1 MARASD
7 PPFRG
12 RVPTAVLLEGILAAS
27 FVRHLDLTLL
37 PDPKR
42 TVIRPFLPGDPDPFR
57 VEGKPRGDRI
67 VARLLALADD
77 AVQPMVD
84 LIVKGLGRRH
94 REIPA
99 LLMRRFAEVAKQLD
113 LDTDLPE
120 VRKMLIGGYFSAE
133 YSFEAAA
140 LFNPSIVPHP
150 DQSGCEDGAVRFVL
164 SLRGI
169 GEGHLSSVTF
179 RTGTW
184 GPDDA
189 DLVIDPPG
197 PQGVPPVIE
206 EPDPELVR
214 QIGAKA
220 LIQLNCREAREPSET
235 VLFPVI
241 ESQSRGIE
249 DVRLVHFHEDDGR
262 ETYIGSYTAVC
273 ATEARQ
279 ELLQTDDFRLF
290 HMHPVDGPVAHGKGM
305 ALFPRK
311 IGGKFAAL
319 FRHDNENLWY
329 ATSDTPLAW
338 DDPVR
343 IMTPEYPW
351 EFVQIGNCGSPIEI
365 EEGWLVLTHGVGM
378 VRSYCIGAALLD
390 RDDPT
395 KVLGRLSEP
404 LIQPGEETW
413 DGYVPNV
420 AYSCG
425 GLVRGRTLLLPYAL
439 ADDMT
444 SFATVPLDELL
455 AAMR

>member
-1 MARASD
+1 M
-7 PPFRG
+7 
-12 RVPTAVLLEGILAAS
+12 AAS
-27 FVRHLDLTLL
+27 FVRHLEPTLY

-67 VARLLALADD
+67 VARTLAMSDD
-77 AVQPMVD
+77 EVEALVEII
-84 LIVKGLGRRH
+84 LEGLGARH
-94 REIPA
+94 REVPA
-99 LLMRRFAEVAKQLD
+99 LLMRRFDEVAAELE
-113 LDTDLPE
+113 LDTTVSE
-120 VRKMLIGGYFSAE
+120 KRKMLIGGYFSAE

-150 DQSGCEDGAVRFVL
+150 DQGDCPEGSIRFVL

-184 GPDDA
+184 GPGDD
-189 DLVIDPPG
+189 DLVIDEPSQ
-197 PQGVPPVIE
+197 QGVPPLIE
-206 EPDPELVR
+206 QPDPELVR

-220 LIQLNCREAREPSET
+220 LIQLNCRDAREPSET

-249 DVRLVHFHEDDGR
+249 DLRLVRFREDDGR
-262 ETYIGSYTAVC
+262 ETYIGTYTAVGN
-273 ATEARQ
+273 ESARQ
-279 ELLQTDDFRLF
+279 EVLQTDDFRLF
-290 HMHPVDGPVAHGKGM
+290 HMHPVGGPVSIGKGM

-311 IGGKFAAL
+311 IDGQFAAL
-319 FRHDNENLWY
+319 FRHDNENLWFGK
-329 ATSDTPLAW
+329 SDTPLEW
-338 DDPVR
+338 NDPVR

-365 EEGWLVLTHGVGM
+365 DEGWLVITHGVGI
-378 VRSYCIGAALLD
+378 VRSYCIGAVLLD

-395 KVLGRLSEP
+395 KVLKRLAEP
-404 LIQPGEETW
+404 LIQPNGETW

-420 AYSCG
+420 AYTCG

-444 SFATVPLDELL
+444 TFAVAPLDELL

>member
-1 MARASD
+1 M
-7 PPFRG
+7 
-12 RVPTAVLLEGILAAS
+12 AAS
-27 FVRHLDLTLL
+27 FVRHLEPTLL

-42 TVIRPFLPGDPDPFR
+42 TVIRPFLPGDPEPFQ

-67 VARLLALADD
+67 VERTLAMSDD
-77 AVQPMVD
+77 AVAD
-84 LIVKGLGRRH
+84 LVEVIVEGLGARH
-94 REIPA
+94 REIPD
-99 LLMRRFAEVAKQLD
+99 LLLRRFDEVAGELK
-113 LDTDLPE
+113 LDTGMSDQ
-120 VRKMLIGGYFSAE
+120 RKMLIGGYFSAE

-150 DQSGCEDGAVRFVL
+150 DQGDCPDGAIRFVL

-184 GPDDA
+184 GPDDD
-189 DLVIDPPG
+189 DLVIDAPSQ
-197 PQGVPPVIE
+197 QGVPPLIE
-206 EPDPELVR
+206 QPDPELVR

-220 LIQLNCREAREPSET
+220 LVQLNCRDAREPSET
-235 VLFPVI
+235 VLFPVLP
-241 ESQSRGIE
+241 SQNRGIE
-249 DVRLVHFHEDDGR
+249 DLRLVQFHEDDGS
-262 ETYIGSYTAVC
+262 ETYLGSYTAVSGDG
-273 ATEARQ
+273 ARQ
-279 ELLQTDDFRLF
+279 EILQTDDFRLF
-290 HMHPVDGPVAHGKGM
+290 HMHPVEGPVAPGKGM

-311 IGGKFAAL
+311 IDGQFAAL
-319 FRHDNENLWY
+319 FRHDNENLWFGK
-329 ATSDTPLAW
+329 SDTPLAW
-338 DDPVR
+338 ADPVR

-365 EEGWLVLTHGVGM
+365 DEGWLVLTHGVGI

-395 KVLGRLSEP
+395 KVLGRLPEP
-404 LIQPGEETW
+404 LIAPDGETW

-420 AYSCG
+420 VYSCG

-444 SFATVPLDELL
+444 SFAIAPLDDLV

>member
-1 MARASD
+1 MAA
-7 PPFRG
+7 
-12 RVPTAVLLEGILAAS
+12 T
-27 FVRHLDLTLL
+27 FVRHLKPTLL

-42 TVIRPFLPGDPDPFR
+42 TVIRPFLPEDPAPFA
-57 VEGKPRGDRI
+57 VEGAPRGDRI
-67 VARLLALADD
+67 VDRLLALDD
-77 AVQPMVD
+77 ARTAD
-84 LIVKGLGRRH
+84 LVEAIVEGLGARH
-94 REIPA
+94 REVPA
-99 LLMRRFAEVAKQLD
+99 LLLRRFDELAAQLD
-113 LDTDLPE
+113 LPPDLSE
-120 VRKMLIGGYFSAE
+120 SRRMLIGGYCSAE

-150 DQSGCEDGAVRFVL
+150 DQSDCADGAIRFVL

-184 GPDDA
+184 GPDDD
-189 DLVIDPPG
+189 DLVLHPPG
-197 PQGVPPVIE
+197 PQGVPPVVE

-220 LIQLNCREAREPSET
+220 LVQLNCRDAREPSET
-235 VLFPVI
+235 VLFPVVP
-241 ESQSRGIE
+241 SQSRGIE
-249 DVRLVHFHEDDGR
+249 DLRLVQFREDDGR
-262 ETYIGSYTAVC
+262 TTYMGSYTAVC
-273 ATEARQ
+273 AESARQ

-290 HMHPVDGPVAHGKGM
+290 HMHPVEGPVASGKGM

-311 IGGKFAAL
+311 VGGQFAAL

-338 DDPVR
+338 DRPVR
-343 IMTPEYPW
+343 IMEPAYPW

-365 EEGWLVLTHGVGM
+365 DEGWLVLTHGVGM

-395 KVLGRLSEP
+395 KVLGRLPEP
-404 LIQPGEETW
+404 LIAPDGETW

-420 AYSCG
+420 VYSCG
-425 GLVRGRTLLLPYAL
+425 AMVRGRTLLLPYAL

-444 SFATVPLDELL
+444 SFAIAPLDDLI

>member
-1 MARASD
+1 
-7 PPFRG
+7 
-12 RVPTAVLLEGILAAS
+12 LAAS
-27 FVRHLDLTLL
+27 FVRHLEPSLY

-67 VARLLALADD
+67 VERTLAMSDD
-77 AVQPMVD
+77 EVQQLVD
-84 LIVKGLGRRH
+84 VIIEGLGVRH
-94 REIPA
+94 REVPA
-99 LLMRRFAEVAKQLD
+99 LLLRRFDEVAGQLG
-113 LDTDLPE
+113 LDTAISE
-120 VRKMLIGGYFSAE
+120 KRKMLIGGYFSAE

-150 DQSGCEDGAVRFVL
+150 DQGPCPDGAIRFVL

-179 RTGTW
+179 RTGIW
-184 GPDDA
+184 GPGDDTLIL
-189 DLVIDPPG
+189 DTPSQ
-197 PQGVPPVIE
+197 QGVPPLIE

-220 LIQLNCREAREPSET
+220 LTQLNCRDAREPSET

-241 ESQSRGIE
+241 ETQNRGIE
-249 DVRLVHFHEDDGR
+249 DLRLVRFRDDDGS
-262 ETYIGSYTAVC
+262 ETYIGSYTAVSDKG
-273 ATEARQ
+273 ARQ
-279 ELLQTDDFRLF
+279 EVLQTDDFRLF
-290 HMHPVDGPVAHGKGM
+290 HMHPVDGPVAPGKGM

-311 IGGKFAAL
+311 IDGKFAAL

-329 ATSDTPLAW
+329 ATSDTPLEW
-338 DDPVR
+338 HDPVR
-343 IMTPEYPW
+343 IMTPEHPW

-365 EEGWLVLTHGVGM
+365 DEGWLVITHGVGI
-378 VRSYCIGAALLD
+378 VRSYCIGAVLLD

-395 KVLGRLSEP
+395 RVLKRLAEP
-404 LIQPGEETW
+404 LIAPDGETW

-420 AYSCG
+420 VYTCG
-425 GLVRGRTLLLPYAL
+425 ALVRGRTLLLPYAL

-444 SFATVPLDELL
+444 TFATVPLDDLV

>member
-1 MARASD
+1 M
-7 PPFRG
+7 
-12 RVPTAVLLEGILAAS
+12 AAS
-27 FVRHLDLTLL
+27 FVHHLEPTLL

-57 VEGKPRGDRI
+57 VEGQPRGDRI
-67 VARLLALADD
+67 VARLLALPDNQIVA
-77 AVQPMVD
+77 MVD
-84 LIVKGLGRRH
+84 TIVEGLGARH

-99 LLMRRFAEVAKQLD
+99 LLLRRFAEVAEPLKLD
-113 LDTDLPE
+113 PDLPE
-120 VRKMLIGGYFSAE
+120 NRKMLIGGYFSAE

-150 DQSGCEDGAVRFVL
+150 DQGDCADGAIRFVL

-184 GPDDA
+184 GPDDD

-220 LIQLNCREAREPSET
+220 LVQLNCRDARDPSET
-235 VLFPVI
+235 VLFPVV

-249 DVRLVHFHEDDGR
+249 DVRLVQFRDDDGQQ
-262 ETYIGSYTAVC
+262 TYLGSYTAVS
-273 ATEARQ
+273 AEGARQ
-279 ELLQTDDFRLF
+279 EVMQTDDFRLF
-290 HMHPVDGPVAHGKGM
+290 HMHPVDGPVAPGKGM

-311 IGGKFAAL
+311 VGGKFAAL

-338 DDPVR
+338 ADPVR
-343 IMTPEYPW
+343 IMTPQYPW
-351 EFVQIGNCGSPIEI
+351 EFIQIGNCGSPIEI
-365 EEGWLVLTHGVGM
+365 DEGWLVLTHGVGM

-395 KVLGRLSEP
+395 KVLGRMAEP
-404 LIQPGEETW
+404 LIAPDGETW

-420 AYSCG
+420 VYSCG

-444 SFATVPLDELL
+444 SFATAPLDKLL

>member
-1 MARASD
+1 M
-7 PPFRG
+7 
-12 RVPTAVLLEGILAAS
+12 AAS
-27 FVRHLDLTLL
+27 FLRHLSPTLL

-42 TVIRPFLPGDPDPFR
+42 TVIRPFLPDDPEPFR
-57 VEGKPRGDRI
+57 VEDHPRGDRI
-67 VARLLALADD
+67 VDRIQTMDD
-77 AVQPMVD
+77 AEVDAMVGII
-84 LIVKGLGRRH
+84 LEGLGARH
-94 REIPA
+94 REVPA
-99 LLMRRFAEVAKQLD
+99 LLLRRFEEVSGPLNLD
-113 LDTDLPE
+113 ADLSE
-120 VRKMLIGGYFSAE
+120 ARKILIGGYFSAE

-150 DQSGCEDGAVRFVL
+150 DQSDCAEGAIRFVL

-184 GPDDA
+184 GPADD

-197 PQGVPPVIE
+197 PQGVPPVLE

-220 LIQLNCREAREPSET
+220 LVQLNCRAAREPSET
-235 VLFPVI
+235 VLFPVV

-249 DVRLVHFHEDDGR
+249 DLRLVRFREDDGR
-262 ETYIGSYTAVC
+262 ETYIGSYTAVSG
-273 ATEARQ
+273 ERARQ
-279 ELLQTDDFRLF
+279 EVLQTDDFRLF
-290 HMHPVDGPVAHGKGM
+290 HMHPVDGPVASGKGM

-319 FRHDNENLWY
+319 FRHDSENLWY
-329 ATSDTPLAW
+329 GTSDTPLAW
-338 DDPVR
+338 DTPTR
-343 IMTPEYPW
+343 IMQPAYPW

-365 EEGWLVLTHGVGM
+365 DEGWLVLTHGVGM

-395 KVLGRLSEP
+395 KVIGRLPEP
-404 LIQPGEETW
+404 LIQPDGETW

-420 AYSCG
+420 VYSCG

-444 SFATVPLDELL
+444 SFAVAPLDDLI

>member
-1 MARASD
+1 M
-7 PPFRG
+7 
-12 RVPTAVLLEGILAAS
+12 AAS
-27 FVRHLDLTLL
+27 FVRHLSPTLL

-42 TVIRPFLPGDPDPFR
+42 TVIRPFLPDDPEPFR
-57 VEGKPRGDRI
+57 VEDHPRGDRI
-67 VARLLALADD
+67 VDRIQTMDD
-77 AVQPMVD
+77 AEVDAMVGIILD
-84 LIVKGLGRRH
+84 GLGARH
-94 REIPA
+94 REVPA
-99 LLMRRFAEVAKQLD
+99 LLLRRFEEVSGPLNLD
-113 LDTDLPE
+113 AGLSE
-120 VRKMLIGGYFSAE
+120 ARKILIGGYFSAE

-150 DQSGCEDGAVRFVL
+150 DQGDCVEGAIRFVL

-184 GPDDA
+184 GPADDE
-189 DLVIDPPG
+189 LVIDPPG
-197 PQGVPPVIE
+197 PQGVPPVLE

-220 LIQLNCREAREPSET
+220 LVQLNCRAASEPSET
-235 VLFPVI
+235 VLFPVV

-249 DVRLVHFHEDDGR
+249 DLRLVRFREDDGR
-262 ETYIGSYTAVC
+262 ETYIGSYTAVSG
-273 ATEARQ
+273 AGARQ
-279 ELLQTDDFRLF
+279 EVLQTDDFRLF
-290 HMHPVDGPVAHGKGM
+290 HMHPVDGPVASGKGM

-319 FRHDNENLWY
+319 FRHDSENLWY
-329 ATSDTPLAW
+329 GTSDTPLAW
-338 DDPVR
+338 DTPTR
-343 IMTPEYPW
+343 IMQPAYPW

-365 EEGWLVLTHGVGM
+365 DEGWLVLTHGVGM

-395 KVLGRLSEP
+395 KVIGRLPEP
-404 LIQPGEETW
+404 LIQPDGETW

-420 AYSCG
+420 VYSCG

-444 SFATVPLDELL
+444 SFAIAPLDDLI

>member
-1 MARASD
+1 
-7 PPFRG
+7 
-12 RVPTAVLLEGILAAS
+12 LAAS
-27 FVRHLDLTLL
+27 FVRHLAPNLL

-67 VARLLALADD
+67 VERTLAMPD
-77 AVQPMVD
+77 AAVEELVTVIID
-84 LIVKGLGRRH
+84 GLGARH

-99 LLMRRFAEVAKQLD
+99 LLLRRFDEVAGELK
-113 LDTDLPE
+113 LDTGISDH
-120 VRKMLIGGYFSAE
+120 RKMLIGGYFSAE

-150 DQSGCEDGAVRFVL
+150 DQGDCPDGAIRFVL

-184 GPDDA
+184 GPDDD
-189 DLVIDPPG
+189 DLVIDTPSR
-197 PQGVPPVIE
+197 QGVPPVIE

-220 LIQLNCREAREPSET
+220 LVQLNCRDAREPSET

-241 ESQSRGIE
+241 ESQNRGIE
-249 DVRLVHFHEDDGR
+249 DLRLVQFAEEDGHK
-262 ETYIGSYTAVC
+262 TYIGTYTAVS
-273 ATEARQ
+273 AQAARQ
-279 ELLQTDDFRLF
+279 EVLQTDDFRLF
-290 HMHPVDGPVAHGKGM
+290 HMHPVEGPVAPGKGM
-305 ALFPRK
+305 AMFPRK
-311 IGGKFAAL
+311 IGGRFAAL

-329 ATSDTPLAW
+329 GTSDTPLAW
-338 DDPVR
+338 TDPVR

-365 EEGWLVLTHGVGM
+365 DEGWLVITHGVGI

-395 KVLGRLSEP
+395 RVLGRLPEP
-404 LIQPGEETW
+404 MIQPDGETW

-420 AYSCG
+420 VYSCG

-444 SFATVPLDELL
+444 SFATASLDDLV